1 MTTITHPRFA
11 VRRSSAKAG
20 SWWGRAW
27 VRGVEEAAYSDGDL
41 KRGRQLARAGSVGAI
56 SVGPG
61 RVVAAVVERDDA
73 WTVTVSVP
81 QLDDAGRE
89 AFVEVVAA
97 EAGRIAALVAG
108 DLPHTLVEHAEEA
121 GVELLPYGAELA
133 CECNCDHWTPP
144 CPHAIAVLSQ
154 FAWLLDEDPFVLL
167 GLRGLPR
174 DELLAAL
181 HDLGGAGAQS
191 PESETEA
198 DLDSAAD
205 AVRRARAL
213 LLELGEG
220 AS

>member
-1 MTTITHPRFA
+1 MTTVTHPRFA
-11 VRRSSAKAG
+11 ARRSSARAG
-20 SWWGRAW
+20 TWWGRAW
-27 VRGVEEAAYSDGDL
+27 VRAVEEAAFSDGDL

-56 SVGPG
+56 SVSAG

-73 WTVTVSVP
+73 WTVTIAVPELDADSV
-81 QLDDAGRE
+81 E

-121 GVELLPYGAELA
+121 GVELLPYGGELVA
-133 CECNCDHWTPP
+133 DCNCDHWTPP
-144 CPHAIAVLSQ
+144 CPHALAVLTQ
-154 FAWLLDEDPFVLL
+154 FAWLVDADPFALL
-167 GLRGLPR
+167 GLRGLAR
-174 DELLAAL
+174 EDLLARL
-181 HDLGGAGAQS
+181 HELGGAGTQAGDV
-191 PESETEA
+191 EIEA

-205 AVRRARAL
+205 AMRRAREL